1 MLFGALPG
9 SLVFSASF
17 DLYTHLSLVVWP
29 DDAISISQ
37 QGSGDRTVEW
47 LYAGLSSYP
56 PQVPTPPHC
65 PPTTTFLSHPS
76 RTVFNT

>member
-37 QGSGDRTVEW
+37 QGSGDRTVSIW
-47 LYAGLSSYP
+47 VKFASVLS
-56 PQVPTPPHC
+56 QQ
-65 PPTTTFLSHPS
+65 TTDAFI
-76 RTVFNT
+76 